1 MLKSE
6 AAQSYL
12 ARLVLGISVPTSA
25 AAIRTLARAFR
36 SWAQAHALRRHISG
50 YVCTLV
56 PPFLPGLMPL
66 RLYLLCGSAP
76 LRPPASAALSRS
88 SSRPS
93 QSRILYSLS
102 ISSSTRPTPVRRS
115 PRNWSHIVHHIR
127 NPTTLSAHPAIMA
140 TQNSLDQ
147 AQSRSHSHHGHSHGH
162 HHHHHDNTYLT
173 SKNKSDPGVRI
184 TRIGLYVNLGMAI
197 AKGAGGYVFN
207 SQA

>member
-1 MLKSE
+1 MLKS
-6 AAQSYL
+6 YL
-12 ARLVLGISVPTSA
+12 TRLVSGIFLPTSA

-36 SWAQAHALRRHISG
+36 SWAQSSSGSRAQTTHFWLRVHARS
-50 YVCTLV
+50 
-56 PPFLPGLMPL
+56 PFSPGLMPL

-76 LRPPASAALSRS
+76 LRPPASAALSRT

-140 TQNSLDQ
+140 TQSSLDQ
-147 AQSRSHSHHGHSHGH
+147 AQSRSHSHHGHGHG